1 MDWVWMSLSRL
12 RGFFRRWERSVPK
25 NSLGVALPD
34 LYDFERMGMQLPR
47 QIKVRICH
55 IPRRRWVRRFS
66 LHAFRSPNRILQRTI
81 LTLESLLNTFWLL
94 RRDAIVGS
102 VVTLGMML
110 VLFDAIDRPEPTLPE
125 PLPQAEWKP
134 PPPPPLIMTG
144 GDPYIRAL
152 MRTIS
157 ASESNVE
164 YPYSVLYGGQYVR
177 DLKRHPDKCVTI
189 VVGPNKGNCTTAA
202 GRYQMLSDTWE
213 IQSERYHPQ
222 RLEVGE
228 GDSYSFE
235 PEFQDEVVYA
245 WLSDQKA
252 WGRGEGVDLADLLR
266 QGRIEDVLKIL
277 SDTWTS
283 LGYGIETNSMSE
295 YLPEIYQEVL
305 VQECGEWGLRCRV
318 PAERVQTDRGGS

>member
-1 MDWVWMSLSRL
+1 MSLSRW
-12 RGFFRRWERSVPK
+12 RGFFRRWERSIPK
-25 NSLGVALPD
+25 DSLGVALRD
-34 LYDFERMGMQLPR
+34 LYDVERMGMQLPR
-47 QIKVRICH
+47 HIKVRICH

-66 LHAFRSPNRILQRTI
+66 LHAFRSPNRVLQSTI
-81 LTLESLLNTFWLL
+81 STLESVLNTFWSL

-125 PLPQAEWKP
+125 PVPQAEWKP
-134 PPPPPLIMTG
+134 PPPAPLIMTG

-189 VVGPNKGNCTTAA
+189 VVGPNKGDCTTAA
-202 GRYQMLSDTWE
+202 GRYQMLSTTWE
-213 IQSERYHPQ
+213 IKSERYHPQ
-222 RLEVGE
+222 RLDG
-228 GDSYSFE
+228 GSSYSFE

-245 WLSDQKA
+245 WLSDDSA
-252 WGRGEGVDLADLLR
+252 WGGVDLADLLR
-266 QGRIEDVLKIL
+266 QGRIDDVLKIL
-277 SDTWTS
+277 SPTWTS

-295 YLPEIYQEVL
+295 YLPEIYQDVL
-305 VQECGEWGLRCRV
+305 AQECGEWGARCRV
-318 PAERVQTDRGGS
+318 PAERVQIDRGKS